1 MPTPWFL
8 QQLGLDNDAD
18 ARAIKRTYAA
28 RLRQIDQA
36 TDIDGFNALHRAYK
50 AAQAW
55 AERRAAQDVTE
66 ETPSVETSTG
76 KSVGA
81 EGQTFTAT
89 NDEHAHV
96 VANPREPDSRVQDAS
111 QEQPAWRDPAEAARS
126 ALEALRADLADQ
138 QNAIV
143 ALGRQYRL
151 LGDEHLSAPLLFEIL
166 VIDHLLRGG
175 IAQRLAL
182 FHAAQKQ
189 FAWSDV
195 MHLAD
200 LKARGAWVMQVQ
212 KESLAVDALRQS
224 LAPAL
229 ELIEMREAGHVDR
242 IHGRALKCW
251 PDLRSAIQAYP
262 RYFSLC
268 LSQADAAEWE
278 QTYLQVARVAAPLPT
293 PESGVPPTYSPA
305 AHRARRGTTPGG
317 TAKPVVGISTGFV
330 VFMFIRLITS
340 FGRHDN
346 NDANYTPPPPPP
358 QAVQAVQPTASPA
371 PTYARAEST
380 HHDYV
385 MPPPYVPRRHAGDPP
400 PKPVRDTTRYPAD
413 DPAPQVART
422 QHMGGPGRCD
432 WLYERVHTP
441 RWDVSGDDEERQRIA
456 DAVQTCRLSGH
467 WSTTPATDPVFA
479 RLGITS

>member
-8 QQLGLDNDAD
+8 QQLGLDDTAD
-18 ARAIKRTYAA
+18 ARAIKRAYAV

-36 TDIDGFNALHRAYK
+36 TDIDGFNALHRVYK

-55 AERRAAQDVTE
+55 AERRAAQDDAQ
-66 ETPSVETSTG
+66 ETPSVEAPARQSA
-76 KSVGA
+76 GA
-81 EGQTFTAT
+81 EGQTFTAM
-89 NDEHAHV
+89 NEKHAHV
-96 VANPREPDSRVQDAS
+96 AATPDQYDGHVQDAS
-111 QEQPAWRDPAEAARS
+111 QNQPAWRDPAEAARS
-126 ALEALRADLADQ
+126 AFEALRVDLADQ

-175 IAQRLAL
+175 ITQRLAL

-200 LKARGAWVMQVQ
+200 LKARGVWVMQVQ
-212 KESLAVDALRQS
+212 KENLAVDALRQS

-229 ELIEMREAGHVDR
+229 ELIEMREAGHIDR

-268 LSQADAAEWE
+268 LSQADAVEWE
-278 QTYLQVARVAAPLPT
+278 QTYMQVARVAEPSST
-293 PESGVPPTYSPA
+293 PDLGVPSTYSPA
-305 AHRARRGTTPGG
+305 AHRARRGTAPGG
-317 TAKPVVGISTGFV
+317 SAKPAVGISAAFGA
-330 VFMFIRLITS
+330 FMLIRLFSS
-340 FGRHDN
+340 FGSHDN
-346 NDANYTPPPPPP
+346 YDTNYTPPPPPP
-358 QAVQAVQPTASPA
+358 QAAQPTASPA
-371 PTYARAEST
+371 PVYMHAKSA
-380 HHDYV
+380 HDYV
-385 MPPPYVPRRHAGDPP
+385 MPPPYVPRRH
-400 PKPVRDTTRYPAD
+400 TD

-432 WLYERVHTP
+432 WLYERVHAP
-441 RWDVSGDDEERQRIA
+441 RWDVSGDNEERQRIA

-467 WSTTPATDPVFA
+467 WSTTPTTDPVFA

>member
-8 QQLGLDNDAD
+8 QQLGLDDTAD
-18 ARAIKRTYAA
+18 ARAIKRAYAV
-28 RLRQIDQA
+28 RLRQIDQV
-36 TDIDGFNALHRAYK
+36 TDIDGFNALHRVYK

-55 AERRAAQDVTE
+55 AERHVTQDVAE

-76 KSVGA
+76 ETMDAGT
-81 EGQTFTAT
+81 QTFMAM
-89 NDEHAHV
+89 NDQHARV
-96 VANPREPDSRVQDAS
+96 IAAPREPDSRVRDAS
-111 QEQPAWRDPAEAARS
+111 QEQPTWRDPAEAARS
-126 ALEALRADLADQ
+126 AFEALRVDLADQ

-175 IAQRLAL
+175 ITQRLAL
-182 FHAAQKQ
+182 FHAAQKR

-224 LAPAL
+224 IAPAL
-229 ELIEMREAGHVDR
+229 ELIEMREAGHIDR
-242 IHGRALKCW
+242 IQGRALKCW

-268 LSQADAAEWE
+268 LSQADATEWE
-278 QTYLQVARVAAPLPT
+278 QTYMQLARVAEPRST

-305 AHRARRGTTPGG
+305 AHRARRGTAPGG
-317 TAKPVVGISTGFV
+317 NAKPAIGISAFFG
-330 VFMFIRLITS
+330 VFMLIRLISS
-340 FGRHDN
+340 FGSHDN
-346 NDANYTPPPPPP
+346 NDTSYYTPPPPPP
-358 QAVQAVQPTASPA
+358 PQAAQPTASPA
-371 PTYARAEST
+371 PVYMHAKSM
-380 HHDYV
+380 HDYV
-385 MPPPYVPRRHAGDPP
+385 MPPPYVPRRH
-400 PKPVRDTTRYPAD
+400 AD

-422 QHMGGPGRCD
+422 QHMGGPGQCD

-441 RWDVSGDDEERQRIA
+441 RWDISGDDGERQRIA
-456 DAVQTCRLSGH
+456 DAVQSCRLSGH